1 MSKFAYERR
10 GKVSWLRLPR
20 GNGRHSLT
28 PVVDRELESAC
39 ERIEEDEDCV
49 VTVLTGTGNIFCN
62 GLLPEVVTP
71 EQIREKYGRVRGVEA
86 IARLTKPTVAALNG
100 DACGIGLEIALACD
114 IRVTTKTARFSL
126 PQVSNNVI
134 PFGGATQ
141 RLPRIVGQSTALEMI
156 LTGRIVDA
164 DHALRIGLVS
174 DTVPIDE
181 FATRVDVIVSGLLG
195 KGPVALRLAKEAVNK
210 AMDLTLDQGMRME
223 EDLYALLQTT
233 QDRAEGI
240 EAFLARRKP
249 RFSGR

>member
-1 MSKFAYERR
+1 M
-10 GKVSWLRLPR
+10 
-20 GNGRHSLT
+20 
-28 PVVDRELESAC
+28 
-39 ERIEEDEDCV
+39 
-49 VTVLTGTGNIFCN
+49 
-62 GLLPEVVTP
+62 
-71 EQIREKYGRVRGVEA
+71 
-86 IARLTKPTVAALNG
+86 
-100 DACGIGLEIALACD
+100 
-114 IRVTTKTARFSL
+114 
-126 PQVSNNVI
+126 PQVSNNAI